1 MSRGLQGSGGQMLA
15 PGLCPAPLPSPHRE
29 GGFWASRSGGVL
41 GSQELKPLGPQR
53 ARSSPFKKQNKKLLH
68 CPAAQHRAPGREAFP
83 PKKGKKKSNR
93 REMFF
98 KKRDSG
104 LMLA

>member
-1 MSRGLQGSGGQMLA
+1 M
-15 PGLCPAPLPSPHRE
+15 
-29 GGFWASRSGGVL
+29 L

-83 PKKGKKKSNR
+83 PKKGKKKKQQERNV
-93 REMFF
+93 F
-98 KKRDSG
+98 
-104 LMLA
+104 